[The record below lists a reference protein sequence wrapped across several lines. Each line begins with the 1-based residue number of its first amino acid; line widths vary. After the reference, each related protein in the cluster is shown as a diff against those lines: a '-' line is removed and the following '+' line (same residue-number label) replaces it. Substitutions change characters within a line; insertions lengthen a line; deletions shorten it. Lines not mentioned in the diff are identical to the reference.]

1 VLYAVKNIANLAQ
14 FDKEIKADISYMDG
28 QIKAYADSLGISS
41 KIGDKYVDFSNL
53 QLITISKYKHIAA
66 IGMDERDVKKIVKL
80 FSAKEAVEYNN
91 TGLYL
96 IEKNKL
102 KTKE

>member
-1 VLYAVKNIANLAQ
+1 
-14 FDKEIKADISYMDG
+14 
-28 QIKAYADSLGISS
+28 
-41 KIGDKYVDFSNL
+41 
-53 QLITISKYKHIAA
+53 
-66 IGMDERDVKKIVKL
+66 MDERDVKKIVKL